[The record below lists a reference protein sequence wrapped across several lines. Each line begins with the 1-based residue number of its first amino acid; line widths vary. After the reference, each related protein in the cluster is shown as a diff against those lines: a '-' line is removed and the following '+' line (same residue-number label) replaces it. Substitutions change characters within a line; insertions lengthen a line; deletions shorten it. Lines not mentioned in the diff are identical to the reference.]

1 MFVHTKS
8 HSGQTGAGSGLKV
21 SVNPIRRVVT
31 MLQQMTNKIEAEG
44 KKEEELFEKFMCY
57 CKTGKG
63 DLEQSISD
71 AETKIPKLEAAIK
84 ELDATIGQLA
94 ADIDKAKADR
104 AEAKKTVAEATG
116 LREKEAAAF
125 AKASGDMKTNLA
137 AMTKAIDAI
146 SKGMGGAFLQTTGGS
161 VLRQLSVDMDMS
173 STDRD
178 VLSSFLSGTSEYAPQ
193 SGQITGILKQ
203 MKDTMEKDLADATAA
218 EEAAIKD
225 FDGLVAA
232 KEKQIDALTKEIED
246 KTARV
251 GDGGVK
257 LSEMKEDLEDTEESL
272 AEDKKFLAE
281 LEKSCGTKEAE
292 WAARCKTRTEEL
304 LALADT
310 IKILN
315 DDDALELF
323 KKTLPAPALIQLQVS
338 SKEMINSAL
347 VALSSSKKDYR
358 VDLISLALKGRKVS
372 FDKVIKMIDDMVAL
386 LGEEQTTDD
395 NKKEECEKNI
405 DETEDKHKQLNVEIA
420 DLDKATEETKENIAT
435 LTDEIA
441 ALIKGIKDL
450 DKQVAEAT
458 EVRKE
463 DHEEFVTT
471 LAANNAAVELLGLAK
486 NRMNKFYNPKMYKA
500 PPKREL
506 SEEERI
512 TLNMGGTLAPTAA
525 PGGIAGTGVS
535 AVQTSDAPPP
545 PPETW
550 GAYSKKSEESNGV
563 LTMIDMLVGD
573 LEKEIQEMEFE
584 EKDDQTEYEQ
594 MIKDSAAKRASD
606 SKSLTDKEAAK
617 ADAEANLL
625 KLKDETTAKMT
636 ENMNTMETLK
646 DLHLDCDWLLQ
657 NFDVRKEARAGE
669 VDALKK
675 AKAVLSGADY
685 SLLQLRSQHCEDLLL
700 ILMI

>member
-1 MFVHTKS
+1 MVSARTLLVLAS
-8 HSGQTGAGSGLKV
+8 CLQSGESSGLKV
-21 SVNPIRRVVT
+21 TANPIRRVVT
-31 MLQQMTNKIEAEG
+31 MLQMMTNKIEAEG

-63 DLEQSISD
+63 DLEQAISD
-71 AETKIPKLEAAIK
+71 AETKIPKLEASIK
-84 ELDATIGQLA
+84 ELDATIGQMA
-94 ADIDKAKADR
+94 ADIEKAKADR
-104 AEAKKTVAEATG
+104 AEAKAAVAEATS

-125 AKASGDMKTNLA
+125 AKSSSDMKTNLA
-137 AMTKAIDAI
+137 AMEKAISAI
-146 SKGMGGAFLQTTGGS
+146 SKGMGGAFLQTSNANT
-161 VLRQLSVDMDMS
+161 LRKLSLDMDMS
-173 STDRD
+173 SVDRD
-178 VLSSFLSGTSEYAPQ
+178 VLSSFLSESAGYAPA
-193 SGQITGILKQ
+193 SGQIVGILKQ
-203 MKDTMEKDLADATAA
+203 MKDTMAKDLADATSA
-218 EEAAIKD
+218 EEQAIKD

-232 KEKQIDALTKEIED
+232 KEKQLNALQKEIED

-272 AEDKKFLAE
+272 SEDKQFLAE
-281 LEKSCGTKEAE
+281 LEKSCATKEDE
-292 WAARCKTRTEEL
+292 WAARCKTRTEEI
-304 LALADT
+304 LAITET

-323 KKTLPAPALIQLQVS
+323 KKTLPAPALIQLQES
-338 SKEMINSAL
+338 AKEMSKNALSAL
-347 VALSSSKKDYR
+347 KSNGAKDYR
-358 VDLISLALKGRKVS
+358 LDLISLAIKGQKVS
-372 FDKVIKMIDDMVAL
+372 FDKVIKMIDDMVVL

-395 NKKEECEKNI
+395 NKKEECETNI
-405 DETEDKHKQLNVEIA
+405 DKTEDKHKQLNVEIA
-420 DLDKATEETKENIAT
+420 DLDKATEETKESIAT

-441 ALIKGIKDL
+441 ALTKGIKDL

-458 EVRKE
+458 DVRKE
-463 DHEEFVTT
+463 AHEDFVTD

-525 PGGIAGTGVS
+525 PGGIAGTGVT
-535 AVQTSDAPPP
+535 ALQTAGAPPA

-563 LTMIDMLVGD
+563 LAMIDMLVAD

-584 EKDDQTEYEQ
+584 EKDDQAEYEK
-594 MIKDSAAKRASD
+594 MIEDSAAKRASD

-617 ADAEANLL
+617 ADAEANLI
-625 KLKDETTAKMT
+625 KLKDETKVKMT
-636 ENMNTMETLK
+636 ENMETMETLK

-657 NFDVRKEARAGE
+657 NFEVRKEARAGE

-685 SLLQLRSQHCEDLLL
+685 SLLQTASVHRH
-700 ILMI
+700 I